1 MKKCVLILSVIF
13 ANESIAQTIP
23 PPMVENV
30 LYKPGGQDAPI
41 KSTEISPFRQ
51 GLARIVQDG
60 KEFYID
66 VNGQKAFD
74 YMLNNDEVKLGD
86 KYDILDYQKELKETG
101 EMPQTVILFV
111 KDGKKGVL
119 SPDGKEILPAKYDE
133 IDLKNLIFWKLS
145 SDGKKSMLLPG
156 WVKLPFFDEINY
168 LDGRYFDIK
177 QGSKWGIYDSK
188 KKEIVIRPTYE
199 AFDYCGGCTRTS
211 DYVYAK
217 KDGKWG
223 IVGFDGQVLI
233 PFEYDHQHMQM
244 RSDNWV
250 QAFSKKNTP
259 LIVNIKSRQEFAVQ
273 EHSTVAKGLLIYV
286 ENGKFGAYDQQGKLV
301 IPFIYDRID
310 IEGAGAYQNSPG
322 NYLIAT
328 KGEFQGVIDINGAV
342 VVPIKY
348 DQVKVSNDYF
358 VLKKGTKTILV
369 DAKLKELT
377 SVEDGQ
383 ITYIDGSSEGGI
395 EPLPIFR
402 IVKKAYLGLY
412 FAKTGKYYEPQFY
425 DIDVDHK
432 AGSKIYDLIIGE
444 RQGVKTVFDLEGNV
458 LIPGKYNNYTFLSPL
473 GNKHV
478 QVQKD
483 GKIGIYNLETQQEL
497 IPTLYRDYFDFIG
510 PDQQTV
516 ICRSGD
522 YESARIELRLV
533 KDGKLLTEQ
542 YYSEIATID
551 STTFLLSDWKSNKY
565 GLYNAVK
572 KTITNI
578 PYNFVAYIG
587 SNQVLA
593 VSNEDGKAKLYNFNS
608 SKELPMQYQFSFRD
622 EPVPYAT
629 NEPAIVNLFKNGMAV
644 VGQNNKLGYID
655 ESGKLI
661 VPITYDKAT
670 SFDSLG
676 VALVAHDISE
686 SFNSYSKIGFINKKG
701 NFVIPLHDSY
711 QDSFYDNFFVVGKI
725 LLTKYNPENR
735 ELKYGLADST
745 GKVLLEPIYDQI
757 SAVKD
762 NQYLLVKKG
771 RKYGIADANGKWV
784 VPLSFDDIGSK
795 VYDFYGYTSP
805 VQFFPMPVK
814 QGDKWKYLT
823 EKGTMIQIEGDQL
836 SY

>member
-13 ANESIAQTIP
+13 ANKSFGQTIP
-23 PPMVENV
+23 PPMVENIE
-30 LYKPGGQDAPI
+30 YKQGGQDPPI
-41 KSTEISPFRQ
+41 KGIEISPFRQ
-51 GLARIVQDG
+51 GFARIVKDG

-74 YMLNNDEVKLGD
+74 YMVNNEAVKLGD

-119 SPDGKEILPAKYDE
+119 SPDGKEILPAKYDQ
-133 IDLKNLIFWKLS
+133 IDLKNLAYWKLS
-145 SDGKKSMLLPG
+145 LDGKQSMYLPD
-156 WVKLPFFDEINY
+156 WLELPFFDEINY

-177 QGSKWGIYDSK
+177 QGTKWGVYDAK
-188 KKEIVIRPTYE
+188 KKVLAVNASYE
-199 AFDYCGGCTRTS
+199 SFDYCGGCTRTS

-223 IVGFDGQVLI
+223 IVGFDGQVLV

-244 RSDNWV
+244 RSDNWI

-259 LIVNIKSRQEFAVQ
+259 LIVNIKSRQEFAVH
-273 EHSTVAKGLLIYV
+273 EHSTIAKGLLIYV
-286 ENGKFGAYDQQGKLV
+286 VKGKFGAYNQQGKLAV
-301 IPFIYDRID
+301 PFIYDRID

-322 NYLIAT
+322 NYLIVT
-328 KGEFQGVIDINGAV
+328 KGEFQGVINLNGKV
-342 VVPIKY
+342 VVPVQY
-348 DQVKVSNDYF
+348 DHVKVINAYF
-358 VLKKGTKTILV
+358 VLKKGEKTILA
-369 DAKLKELT
+369 DATLRELT

-402 IVKKAYLGLY
+402 IGKKAFFGLY

-432 AGSKIYDLIIGE
+432 VGSKIYDLVIAE
-444 RQGVKTVFDLEGNV
+444 RQGIKTVFDLEGNV
-458 LIPGKYNNYTFLSPL
+458 LIPGKYNGYTFLTPI
-473 GNKHV
+473 GNKRV
-478 QVQKD
+478 QVQRD
-483 GKIGIYNLETQQEL
+483 GKIGIYTLDTHQEL
-497 IPTLYRDYFDFIG
+497 IPTMYRDYFDFIG
-510 PDQQTV
+510 ADQQTV
-516 ICRSGD
+516 VCRSGE
-522 YESARIELRLV
+522 YGSARIELRLV

-542 YYSEIATID
+542 YYSEIATIN

-565 GLYNAVK
+565 GLYDAVK
-572 KTITNI
+572 KTITNL

-593 VSNEDGKAKLYNFNS
+593 VSHEDGKAKLYNFHT

-622 EPVPYAT
+622 EPVPYAA
-629 NEPAIVNLFKNGMAV
+629 EQPVIVNLFKNGMAV

-661 VPITYDKAT
+661 VPMTFDKAA

-676 VALVAHDISE
+676 VALVARDTADSYPT
-686 SFNSYSKIGFINKKG
+686 YSKIGFINKKG
-701 NFVIPLHDSY
+701 NFVIPLNNSY
-711 QDSFYDNFFVVGKI
+711 QDSFYDNFFIVGKI

-745 GKVLLEPIYDQI
+745 GKVFLEPIYDQI
-757 SAVKD
+757 SPAKND
-762 NQYLLVKKG
+762 QYLLVKRG
-771 RKYGIADANGKWV
+771 HKYGITDANGKWV
-784 VPLSFDDIGSK
+784 VPLSFDDIGSR
-795 VYDFYGYTSP
+795 VYDFYGYASP

-814 QGDKWKYLT
+814 EGDKWKFLT
-823 EKGTMIQIEGDQL
+823 EKGTMLPIEGDRL